1 MGISKR
7 VFGAGAF
14 AAFALSGCYVVPIAP
29 DGTPVYPYPAYPI
42 NVPAP
47 LVVPG
52 PAASLAPQPQALAAP
67 AMPSVLQARLYPS
80 NDAAT
85 RVGMLSG
92 SVTNM
97 MTGKGRF
104 QLEYRGE
111 VLVGEATRVPG
122 DDRSGVANAYGDRGT
137 YMNCTYRMTTPFQGT
152 GTCSLSTGAQYQVHL
167 GS

>member
-7 VFGAGAF
+7 VVGAGTF

-29 DGTPVYPYPAYPI
+29 DGTPVYPAYPL
-42 NVPAP
+42 NVPAAI
-47 LVVPG
+47 VAPG
-52 PAASLAPQPQALAAP
+52 PVAGAPSPPP
-67 AMPSVLQARLYPS
+67 AMAMPAAPSVLQARLYPS

-85 RVGMLSG
+85 RIGMLSG
-92 SVTNM
+92 TVTNM

-111 VLVGEATRVPG
+111 VLVGEATRTPG
-122 DDRSGVANAYGDRGT
+122 DDRAGVANAYGDRGT

-152 GTCSLSTGAQYQVHL
+152 GSCSLSTGAQYQVHL